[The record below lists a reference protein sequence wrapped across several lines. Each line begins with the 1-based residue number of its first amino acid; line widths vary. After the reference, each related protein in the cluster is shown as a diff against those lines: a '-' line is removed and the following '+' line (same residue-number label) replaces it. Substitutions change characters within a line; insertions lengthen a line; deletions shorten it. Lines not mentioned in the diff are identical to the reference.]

1 LEKLKKMLLCASGA
15 AFVAGVLMLA
25 GRAVEP
31 EAGAVPGN
39 APVDARGYLK
49 TGKSRFAF
57 DHLGNVGEQLESAL
71 ACGCT
76 GIYATGLGAR
86 SYFGLP
92 SKADLAGHLDHLKD
106 YNRRAHERGVRIVFG
121 YLCATSIVNIE
132 DFAKNWDDYF
142 PGRPE
147 DFEPGRMLQQDI
159 EGKDLPSWY
168 GGSYAPADMWN
179 PHWRTY
185 EKHALK
191 LTIEAGHDGVFF
203 DNPTVHPNGNYSRN
217 AMRAWKRFLGENGIK
232 RETADLPA
240 LRALTRKH
248 PGLWMRFRATEAAD
262 FIREMREYAS
272 SLKPGFIVTCN
283 NSLNS
288 WDGFYAQAR
297 THGYSIPELTRW
309 EDLVLIEDMANQP
322 RREGDGHI
330 SYAQT
335 LRMLPAIS
343 RGKPINICTLVS
355 GDYTTPPNL
364 MKLAIAECAAHDA
377 SYVVW
382 SCWDPAHRSRLE
394 KSVKPYHDFLDLN
407 ADMLGESAPV
417 SDVVLIWPYARWI
430 EREDCPT
437 AYAAR
442 EMSSLNIQYDVV
454 TEADLSPGRLAGYRA
469 AVYADAEGLLAPGT
483 QAMLEAYRRKG
494 GRVITLTLEK
504 ENGTCPGES
513 RAALAAAIRNP
524 SAVVQSPAG
533 VRVTT
538 RAWGTKHLMHVYN
551 LNVTKKDSYHDEA
564 TAAGQVQISW
574 LLPSGAGVVRR
585 LTCLTPD
592 PEGTNG
598 RIAFKK
604 ALVDGRQV
612 LSFQVPELRIWSVI
626 VAD

>member
-1 LEKLKKMLLCASGA
+1 MEKLKKMFLLAAGA
-15 AFVAGVLMLA
+15 AFFAGLLMLA
-25 GRAVEP
+25 GPAVEP
-31 EAGAVPGN
+31 EAGAVPGK
-39 APVDARGYLK
+39 APAGLQGYLK

-86 SYFGLP
+86 SYSGLP
-92 SKADLAGHLDHLKD
+92 PKADLAGHLDHLKD

-121 YLCATSIVNIE
+121 YLCATSILNIE
-132 DFAKNWDDYF
+132 NFAGNWDEYF

-147 DFEPGRMLQQDI
+147 DFTPGRMLQQDI

-168 GGSYAPADMWN
+168 GSPYAPADMWN
-179 PHWRTY
+179 PHWRAY

-191 LTIEAGHDGVFF
+191 LTIETGHDGVFF
-203 DNPTVHPNGNYSRN
+203 DNPTVHPDGNYSRH
-217 AMRAWKRFLGENGIK
+217 AMQAWKRFLGENGIG
-232 RETADLPA
+232 RETADLSA

-248 PGLWMRFRATEAAD
+248 PDLWKRFRATEAAD
-262 FIREMREYAS
+262 FIREMREYAL

-297 THGYSIPELTRW
+297 THGYSIPDLARW

-343 RGKPINICTLVS
+343 RGKHINVCTLAS

-382 SCWDPAHRSRLE
+382 SCWDPAHRPRLE
-394 KSVKPYHDFLDLN
+394 KSVKAYHDFLDLN
-407 ADMLGESAPV
+407 ADILGGSAPASEV
-417 SDVVLIWPYARWI
+417 LLIWPYGRWI

-454 TEADLSPGRLAGYRA
+454 TEDGLSPDRLAGYRA
-469 AVYADAEGLLAPGT
+469 AVYAAAEGPLAPAA
-483 QAMLEAYRRKG
+483 QAVLEAFRRKG
-494 GRVITLTLEK
+494 GRVVALVPEK
-504 ENGTCPGES
+504 EAGAFPAAS
-513 RAALAAAIRNP
+513 RASLTAEIRDRP
-524 SAVVQSPAG
+524 AVVQSPAG
-533 VRVTT
+533 VRLTT
-538 RAWGTKHLMHVYN
+538 RARGTKHLMHVYN
-551 LNVTKKDSYHDEA
+551 LNVVKKDSYHDEA
-564 TAAGQVQISW
+564 TAAGPVQISW
-574 LLPSGAGVVRR
+574 LLPSGAGAVRR

-592 PEGTNG
+592 PEGTSG

-604 ALVDGRQV
+604 TLVDGRQL
-612 LSFQVPELRIWSVI
+612 LSFGIPELRIWSVI